1 MNDALMIG
9 LAALFAGVISSRFV
23 LEAALARLTADKKA
37 QLIDGFATQRKFG
50 VIALVGIV
58 IALMQWPYAMA
69 GVLAVYVI
77 GSQVWSYRRLRTL
90 DMPVEYLKSFAV
102 AASLSIAGVLV
113 YAVIS
118 LSMGTSAD

>member
-118 LSMGTSAD
+118 LSIGASAV